1 MSGGLGARGLMALL
15 LAAFAVAVAYGI
27 SLPLLPVLVVRAMG
41 AGTDVGLH
49 TGLITG
55 AYAFA
60 IFLFA
65 PMWGRWSD
73 KIDRRRI
80 LIAGLCGFA
89 LAMGV
94 GAAFAGEAGLYLS
107 RFLGGVFAASVAPV
121 AQALVVDAIDEHQS
135 RARHFAWIG
144 MASIAGLLAGP
155 LIGGVAASAIK
166 SGLYSIAVLQGGLA
180 LVAAFAAVMAALWLP
195 SLPPRTELKPP
206 TPTARR
212 QLAILLSLS
221 ALIAAGLGAFEV
233 GVTLRGQN
241 DPSLTS
247 GELGLVFAECM
258 LVMAAAQALVFNRW
272 VSVERTARLIAPSL
286 LVLGLALLLL
296 PWTSS
301 GVGLMLATGALAAAA
316 GILMPVLA
324 FWITLAAGPMKGGQL
339 GRQTS
344 VASFGQ
350 AVGSAL
356 AGFLV
361 GASGTL
367 NGGLLLTGAVLVIS
381 AVWLVRGLPRVL
393 RPIGKK

>member
-1 MSGGLGARGLMALL
+1 MSGGLGGRGLIALL
-15 LAAFAVAVAYGI
+15 LAVFVVALAYGI
-27 SLPLLPVLVVRAMG
+27 SLPLLPLLVVRAMG

-55 AYAFA
+55 SYAFA

-73 KIDRRRI
+73 KGDRRRV

-89 LAMGV
+89 VAMGV
-94 GAAFAGEAGLYLS
+94 GAAFASDAGLYLS
-107 RFLGGVFAASVAPV
+107 RFLGGLFAAGVAPV

-166 SGLYSIAVLQGGLA
+166 SGLYSLAVLQGGLA
-180 LVAAFAAVMAALWLP
+180 LVAGLAAVIAALWLS
-195 SLPPRTELKPP
+195 SLPPRTESKRAA
-206 TPTARR
+206 PTARR
-212 QLAILLSLS
+212 QLAVLLWLS

-247 GELGLVFAECM
+247 GQLGLVFAECM

-272 VSVERTARLIAPSL
+272 VSVEWTARLIAPGL

-301 GVGLMLATGALAAAA
+301 GAGLMLATGALAAAA
-316 GILMPVLA
+316 GILLPVLA
-324 FWITLAAGPMKGGQL
+324 FWITLAAGPMQGRQL

-344 VASFGQ
+344 VASLGQ
-350 AVGSAL
+350 AIGSAL
-356 AGFLV
+356 AGFLA
-361 GASGTL
+361 GTSGSL
-367 NGGLLLTGAVLVIS
+367 NGGLLLTGAVLVM
-381 AVWLVRGLPRVL
+381 AAAWLLRGLPHL
-393 RPIGKK
+393 LQPIGK

>member
-1 MSGGLGARGLMALL
+1 MSGGLGARGLTALL
-15 LAAFAVAVAYGI
+15 LAVFAVALAYGI
-27 SLPLLPVLVVRAMG
+27 SLPLLPLLVVRAMG
-41 AGTDVGLH
+41 AGSDVGLH

-55 AYAFA
+55 SYAFA

-73 KIDRRRI
+73 KGDRRRV
-80 LIAGLCGFA
+80 LVAGLCGFA

-94 GAAFAGEAGLYLS
+94 GAGFAGEAGLYLS
-107 RFLGGVFAASVAPV
+107 RFLGGVFAAGVAPV

-144 MASIAGLLAGP
+144 VASIAGLLAGP

-166 SGLYSIAVLQGGLA
+166 SGLYSLAVLQGGLA

-195 SLPPRTELKPP
+195 SLPPRTELKHAAPA
-206 TPTARR
+206 ARR
-212 QLAILLSLS
+212 QLIVLLWLS

-247 GELGLVFAECM
+247 GQLGLVFAECM

-301 GVGLMLATGALAAAA
+301 GAGLMLATGALAAAG
-316 GILMPVLA
+316 GILLPVLA
-324 FWITLAAGPMKGGQL
+324 FWITLAAGPMQGGQL

-344 VASFGQ
+344 VASLGQ

-356 AGFLV
+356 AGFLA
-361 GASGTL
+361 GTSGSL
-367 NGGLLLTGAVLVIS
+367 NGGLLLTGALLVM
-381 AVWLVRGLPRVL
+381 AAAWLLRGLPQLL